1 MRGPRVL
8 AGAAVLIG
16 LVGGG
21 AGAVVAFVTPDQ
33 AADSSPAD
41 QCDRPLADRVGGWT
55 CYDPPAPVPT
65 GTLSTP
71 SGPTPARA
79 AGPD

>member
-8 AGAAVLIG
+8 AGVAVLIG

-21 AGAVVAFVTPDQ
+21 TGAVVAFATPDR

-41 QCDRPLADRVGGWT
+41 QCDRPLSERVGGWT
-55 CYDPPAPVPT
+55 CYVPAAPVPAAT
-65 GTLSTP
+65 PSTP
-71 SGPTPARA
+71 SAPTPMRTPL
-79 AGPD
+79 GP